1 MTARI
6 DPILKYLAPRRHV
19 PRDYKDNRV
28 GDTDLGASVLARVV
42 LERLKETRV
51 MRRYLVVVDIDQQCY
66 VLCEGSRVRE
76 FVDLHTDLVVG
87 MYDRNVRIADLT
99 ADLTDFLREAA

>member
-6 DPILKYLAPRRHV
+6 DPILKYLAPKRYV

-51 MRRYLVVVDIDQQCY
+51 MRRYLVIVDIDGGVYCC
-66 VLCEGSRVRE
+66 CEGSRVRE
-76 FVDLHTDLVVG
+76 FVDLHTNLVVG

-99 ADLTDFLREAA
+99 ADLSDFLREAA